1 MNEKSATETLA
12 FGITEE
18 KFKDML
24 EKQQRLSKEPYDD
37 KALEQF
43 VRKPKKL
50 NLYDKI
56 KSVVDFILFFNIIL

>member
-1 MNEKSATETLA
+1 MNEKSETERLA

-43 VRKPKKL
+43 VRKQK
-50 NLYDKI
+50 N
-56 KSVVDFILFFNIIL
+56 